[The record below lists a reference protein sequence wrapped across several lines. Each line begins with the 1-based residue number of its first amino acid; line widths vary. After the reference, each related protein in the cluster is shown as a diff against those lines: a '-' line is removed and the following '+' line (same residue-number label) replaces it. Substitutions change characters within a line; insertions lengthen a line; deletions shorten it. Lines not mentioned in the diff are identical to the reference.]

1 MFNNFNV
8 IFENF
13 EYLKTK
19 LFVLLLLTIIG
30 TFLETLSIGLVLP
43 FLKVVVEGRNF
54 FDIFISNF
62 QYFEGIK
69 NSLFSLSQSS
79 LIIFFLSIIL
89 TIFLLKTFFL
99 FIWSGSK
106 ILFLMKSSLLLP
118 KDYLIII

>member
-1 MFNNFNV
+1 MAQ
-8 IFENF
+8 
-13 EYLKTK
+13 K
-19 LFVLLLLTIIG
+19 LNYSFYFLLTIIG

-79 LIIFFLSIIL
+79 LIIFFLSIII
-89 TIFLLKTFFL
+89 TIFLLKTFF
-99 FIWSGSK
+99 FIYFVWKQNTFSYEIG
-106 ILFLMKSSLLLP
+106 MLLP

>member
-54 FDIFISNF
+54 
-62 QYFEGIK
+62 
-69 NSLFSLSQSS
+69 L
-79 LIIFFLSIIL
+79 
-89 TIFLLKTFFL
+89 IFLFQIFNILKVLKIAYFL
-99 FIWSGSK
+99 YHK
-106 ILFLMKSSLLLP
+106 VP
-118 KDYLIII
+118 